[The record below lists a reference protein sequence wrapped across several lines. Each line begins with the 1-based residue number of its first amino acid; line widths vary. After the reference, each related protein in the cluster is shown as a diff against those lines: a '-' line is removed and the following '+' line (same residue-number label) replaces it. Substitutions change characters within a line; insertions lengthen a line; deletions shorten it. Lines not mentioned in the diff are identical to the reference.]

1 MALRR
6 PSSACAHG
14 MAPRGDVAK
23 LQGNTRGAERAGA
36 RRVAGGAGKRRRHG
50 ENREGGVSSTAQGR
64 PAAMAGGGRP
74 AMTREQS
81 SIREG
86 NEGKE
91 EKSDLARDWMRTA

>member
-1 MALRR
+1 ME
-6 PSSACAHG
+6 PG
-14 MAPRGDVAK
+14 KGGDVS
-23 LQGNTRGAERAGA
+23 L
-36 RRVAGGAGKRRRHG
+36 
-50 ENREGGVSSTAQGR
+50 TAQGR

-86 NEGKE
+86 DEGEE

>member
-1 MALRR
+1 MAGLGRFSGVR
-6 PSSACAHG
+6 GFRSRGQLEPG
-14 MAPRGDVAK
+14 KGGDVS
-23 LQGNTRGAERAGA
+23 L
-36 RRVAGGAGKRRRHG
+36 
-50 ENREGGVSSTAQGR
+50 TAQGR